1 MSKKP
6 FKINLTLPAILAT
19 TVGCYFL
26 YRYLSIWILIPVALG
41 LGVGV
46 ACCWSGEEQTI
57 SQPTT
62 HPWGGWDTLGLS
74 LVLLSVFVLAFWLPL
89 FLVVIMLFAIGLYYY
104 RD

>member
-1 MSKKP
+1 MSRKP
-6 FKINLTLPAILAT
+6 LKINLTLPAILAT

-41 LGVGV
+41 VGV

-62 HPWGGWDTLGLS
+62 HSWGWWDTLGLS
-74 LVLLSVFVLAFWLPL
+74 LLLLSVFVLAFWLPL
-89 FLVVIMLFAIGLYYY
+89 FLVVIMLFVIGLHYY